1 MAKQAD
7 AETVDERTAGP
18 GFRARHRFAPT
29 SARKARYAVDL
40 IRGLPVNRALE
51 RLEWCPRRAA
61 SMVRKVLQSAV
72 ANAGQDADVD
82 ANRLVVAD
90 ARADDGP
97 TFKRGKARS
106 RGQFQRAAP
115 SGRVGFAARFHLHPA
130 VASELDEARQIV
142 LLRLPGGEAW
152 MFRTGGGLLSL
163 EDSVFFDRGAAAPLP
178 ARQVV
183 VRSEVVEYLAQI
195 TWSFGRIAEA
205 HPAS

>member
-1 MAKQAD
+1 MAKHAD
-7 AETVDERTAGP
+7 AEKAGP

-72 ANAGQDADVD
+72 ANAGQDAEVD
-82 ANRLVVAD
+82 ANRLFVAD

-106 RGQFQRAAP
+106 RGQFFGILVRHCHISVVLKEAP
-115 SGRVGFAARFHLHPA
+115 EGS
-130 VASELDEARQIV
+130 
-142 LLRLPGGEAW
+142 LPGSPRRA
-152 MFRTGGGLLSL
+152 
-163 EDSVFFDRGAAAPLP
+163 RGKGRKPAAA
-178 ARQVV
+178 
-183 VRSEVVEYLAQI
+183 
-195 TWSFGRIAEA
+195 AEGG
-205 HPAS
+205 ASKEA

>member
-7 AETVDERTAGP
+7 AETADERTAGP

-82 ANRLVVAD
+82 ANRLFVAD

-106 RGQFQRAAP
+106 RGQFADLEQR
-115 SGRVGFAARFHLHPA
+115 FAHVH
-130 VASELDEARQIV
+130 
-142 LLRLPGGEAW
+142 LLRQPYSA
-152 MFRTGGGLLSL
+152 TC
-163 EDSVFFDRGAAAPLP
+163 
-178 ARQVV
+178 
-183 VRSEVVEYLAQI
+183 
-195 TWSFGRIAEA
+195 
-205 HPAS
+205 